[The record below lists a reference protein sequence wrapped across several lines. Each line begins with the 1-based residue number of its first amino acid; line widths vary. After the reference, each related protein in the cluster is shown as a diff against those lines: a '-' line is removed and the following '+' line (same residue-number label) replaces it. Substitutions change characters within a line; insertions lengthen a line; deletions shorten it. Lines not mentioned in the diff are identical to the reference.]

1 VSIAASIDSEGST
14 QQGDEDDDAST
25 EGEFVEDD
33 VLGEPAAGSLEYR
46 AWQTRA
52 THART
57 RATHASASGSSRL
70 TETKDEEDFLSFVGS
85 TASSVSRSLVSA
97 PSQGSSA
104 PRSALSLSS
113 GTRHRRPGATG
124 RGEEALSSSAAAG
137 VPEAEQV
144 SLASMVVG
152 QGQEVQART
161 LTKGEEIEVS
171 NLRKKAAK
179 AQEKGKVFDA
189 AQYRKGR

>member
-1 VSIAASIDSEGST
+1 MSIAASIDSEGST

-46 AWQTRA
+46 AWQ
-52 THART
+52 T